1 MMWVV
6 RILLG
11 FASLQAF
18 PAVADSW
25 MPPTRATYLSASKD
39 VRFTVT
45 PRELRDQLG
54 YFSDKVDGKEPAGQR
69 PGGEPRARGKLER
82 QTGPIW
88 TTIWEGPLANDVSPV
103 SALIADDGA
112 YVVTFDNWHS
122 TGWGENVVVIYRADG
137 SIVRS
142 MKLADVVPEEYI
154 RALPRSVSSLWW
166 SGEHELRTDQ
176 KQLVLKVVIPNRSGS
191 IGSPRGYL
199 DVPIDLASGR
209 VAPLSGQAWDNA
221 MAAAAPLIAQSKAEE
236 AAWRAEMIAPLV
248 APVSADETE
257 WQRYIYQA
265 ASRLVAPR
273 KGGMGFDLGWILPAV
288 SDPNF
293 AREAKNI
300 REVFT
305 EWDEESD
312 LSFASPAAPAE
323 LARLLGAGARAGKP
337 DRLRGYR
344 LFIALPAALSA
355 EIEADLKR
363 TGATIILI
371 DPASSIPHRP
381 EVLRELGVSEDQV
394 AAEAEKAAVA
404 ARLFDAEAKRLNALA
419 PPEPKNAAGENEK
432 GLEEMADQ
440 LEEAADQLRKQAGDG
455 AKPK

>member
-1 MMWVV
+1 MKWMISV
-6 RILLG
+6 LLG
-11 FASLQAF
+11 FALLQAM

-25 MPPTRATYLSASKD
+25 MPPTRTTYLSTSKD
-39 VRFTVT
+39 VRFTVI
-45 PRELRDQLG
+45 PRELTGQLG
-54 YFSDKVDGKEPAGQR
+54 YFSDKVEGKEPAGQR
-69 PGGEPRARGKLER
+69 PGSEPRARGKLER
-82 QTGPIW
+82 RTGSTW

-103 SALIADDGA
+103 SALVADNGA

-166 SGEHELRTDQ
+166 SGEHELRADR
-176 KQLVLKVVIPNRSGS
+176 KQLILKVVIPNRSGF

-199 DVPIDLASGR
+199 DVPVDLASGR
-209 VAPLSGQAWDNA
+209 VPPLSGQAWDNA

-236 AAWRAEMIAPLV
+236 ATWRAEMIAPLV

-257 WQRYIYQA
+257 WQRYMYQA
-265 ASRLVAPR
+265 ASRLVTPR

-288 SDPNF
+288 SDPDF

-323 LARLLGAGARAGKP
+323 LARILGAGARAGKP
-337 DRLRGYR
+337 GRLRDYR

-355 EIEADLKR
+355 DIEADLKR

-371 DPASSIPHRP
+371 DPASRIPQRP
-381 EVLRELGVSEDQV
+381 EVLRELGVSDGQV

-404 ARLFDAEAKRLNALA
+404 ARWFDAEAKRLNALA
-419 PPEPKNAAGENEK
+419 PPEPKNAAGKGEK
-432 GLEEMADQ
+432 ELEEMADQ
-440 LEEAADQLRKQAGDG
+440 LEEAADQIEKRADEDS
-455 AKPK
+455 KPK

>member
-1 MMWVV
+1 MKWIIRV
-6 RILLG
+6 LLG
-11 FASLQAF
+11 FALLQAL

-39 VRFTVT
+39 VRFTVI
-45 PRELRDQLG
+45 PRELTGQLG
-54 YFSDKVDGKEPAGQR
+54 YFSDKVEGKEPAGQR
-69 PGGEPRARGKLER
+69 PGSEPRARGKLER
-82 QTGPIW
+82 HTGSTW

-103 SALIADDGA
+103 RALVADDGA

-166 SGEHELRTDQ
+166 SGEHKLRTDR
-176 KQLVLKVVIPNRSGS
+176 KQLILKVVIPNRSGS

-199 DVPIDLASGR
+199 DVPVDLASGR
-209 VAPLSGQAWDNA
+209 VAPLSGQAWNDA

-236 AAWRAEMIAPLV
+236 AAWRAKMIAPLA
-248 APVSADETE
+248 APTGADDTE
-257 WQRYIYQA
+257 WQRYMYQA
-265 ASRLVAPR
+265 TSRLVTPR

-288 SDPNF
+288 SDPDF
-293 AREAKNI
+293 AREAKDI

-323 LARLLGAGARAGKP
+323 LTRILGAGARAGKP
-337 DRLRGYR
+337 GRLRGYR
-344 LFIALPAALSA
+344 LFIALPATLSA

-371 DPASSIPHRP
+371 DPTISIPQRP

-404 ARLFDAEAKRLNALA
+404 ARRFDAEAKRLNALA
-419 PPEPKNAAGENEK
+419 PPEPQNAAGENEK
-432 GLEEMADQ
+432 SLAEMADQ
-440 LEEAADQLRKQAGDG
+440 LEEAADQLEKKAHENS
-455 AKPK
+455 KPQ